1 MINLLFFFLV
11 PIGFIVYAIIRW
23 KTSTSVANRQGK
35 SVEKEKVK
43 ESKDEKGMFD
53 IVNPPPPPI
62 EARGEATSVC
72 YRGVVLRMIGG

>member
-1 MINLLFFFLV
+1 MKKGRLINLLFSFLI

-53 IVNPPPPPI
+53 IVNSPI
-62 EARGEATSVC
+62 
-72 YRGVVLRMIGG
+72 LP

>member
-1 MINLLFFFLV
+1 MKKGRVINLLFFFLI

-53 IVNPPPPPI
+53 IVNTPPPPPI
-62 EARGEATSVC
+62 EAKGEETNVC
-72 YRGVVLRMIGG
+72 LK